1 MSRRLCRICLSVF
14 VGLPLLVSTCADTLK
29 LKAWTRQVCEANS
42 DKVLRAI
49 NDTDSFGTTPLMIA
63 CFHGHLDVALHLL
76 SRRAAPNA
84 ANNRGRTAL
93 FHSLSPP
100 PKPLPGLPSEGTY
113 SQSFERTRVVARS
126 LVAALLQHQ
135 ADACHMDHNGIT
147 PLRLAAVRHPPR
159 HPLPADCVRVPRV
172 CLEIPAAP
180 SGLHAMTFVGML
192 ARTVMPACACAVLAL
207 WVGEGV
213 SCRRT
218 CIDLRRHRR

>member
-1 MSRRLCRICLSVF
+1 MSRRLCRMCLSVF
-14 VGLPLLVSTCADTLK
+14 VVLPLLVSTCADTLK

-76 SRRAAPNA
+76 SRQAAPNA

-100 PKPLPGLPSEGTY
+100 PKPLPGESEGTY

-159 HPLPADCVRVPRV
+159 HTLLPPDCPPLPRV
-172 CLEIPAAP
+172 CLQIPPAP
-180 SGLHAMTFVGML
+180 IRP
-192 ARTVMPACACAVLAL
+192 ARHDVCRYAGTRRHDRVLMRRPGPLGRRGCVMPVHLHLPAPA
-207 WVGEGV
+207 
-213 SCRRT
+213 S
-218 CIDLRRHRR
+218 